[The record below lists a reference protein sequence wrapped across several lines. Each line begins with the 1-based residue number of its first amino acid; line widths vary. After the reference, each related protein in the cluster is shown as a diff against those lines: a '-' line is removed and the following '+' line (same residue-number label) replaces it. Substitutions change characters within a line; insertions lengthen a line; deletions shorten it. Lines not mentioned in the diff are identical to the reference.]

1 MFCIERKLLID
12 TRVIL
17 WSALLKFEVVIAEIP
32 FSGNIGYSVAMN
44 ADMTNIQSL
53 ITLWQDEENRLRSI
67 VKDPQTS
74 PMVKE
79 QASERLASVLD
90 QIKDLADELDALEQT
105 G

>member
-1 MFCIERKLLID
+1 LRPPLHFG
-12 TRVIL
+12 
-17 WSALLKFEVVIAEIP
+17 KFETDRVLSWSKLPQTP

-44 ADMTNIQSL
+44 ADMTNLQSL
-53 ITLWQDEENRLRSI
+53 IALWQDEEKRLRSI
-67 VKDPQTS
+67 IKDPQTS
-74 PMVKE
+74 PTIKD